1 MMRTSVLS
9 MVALALALV
18 GAPRVVMAKSTNEA
32 AVAQAVEAFRN
43 AMLKA
48 DRGQLDALT
57 AAQLSYGHSGGRVE
71 TKAQFIDAATNGPS
85 PWKFITL
92 TDQTTRIV
100 GDTAIVRHT
109 LTDETERD
117 GQTTQVKIGVL
128 KGRHK
133 KEGARKRLASQAVRQ
148 PEAATN

>member
-1 MMRTSVLS
+1 MRRTSVLS
-9 MVALALALV
+9 IVVLALALV
-18 GAPRVVMAKSTNEA
+18 GAPHVGMAQSTNEA
-32 AVAQAVEAFRN
+32 AQAVEAFRN

-48 DRGQLDALT
+48 DRGQFDALT
-57 AAQLSYGHSGGRVE
+57 AEQLSYGHSGGRVE

-92 TDQTTRIV
+92 TDQTTHIV

-109 LTDETERD
+109 LTGETERD
-117 GQTTQVKIGVL
+117 GKTTPVKIGVL
-128 KGRHK
+128 MVWHK
-133 KEGARKRLASQAVRQ
+133 QEGTWKLLARQAVRL